1 MRTRL
6 TRIEAL
12 RGLKRSLRIALPVG
26 MLYMR
31 QCLSRREGNE
41 IMGVL
46 LPIERQE
53 KIKQLLLED
62 GSVRVRKLCEL
73 LQVSEVTVRT
83 DLNQLEE
90 EGFLVRH
97 HGGAVL
103 VRHGE
108 SERSFAEQEIRFVA
122 EKRRIGAAAAE
133 MVQPGETIILDVG
146 TTLTQMARLLQHKE
160 NLVVVTNG
168 LNIALELEK
177 YAKIDVL
184 VTGGM
189 LRRLQHSLVNPYATL
204 ILSQIHADKLFLGC
218 NGVNATVG
226 ITNVN
231 MQEAEVK
238 RAMIKA
244 AKQVIVLAD
253 SSKIGV
259 VAAAAV
265 ADISAVDT
273 VITDAKADREEVA
286 ALQEAGIEVLLV

>member
-1 MRTRL
+1 
-6 TRIEAL
+6 
-12 RGLKRSLRIALPVG
+12 
-26 MLYMR
+26 
-31 QCLSRREGNE
+31 
-41 IMGVL
+41 
-46 LPIERQE
+46 
-53 KIKQLLLED
+53 
-62 GSVRVRKLCEL
+62 
-73 LQVSEVTVRT
+73 
-83 DLNQLEE
+83 
-90 EGFLVRH
+90 
-97 HGGAVL
+97 
-103 VRHGE
+103 
-108 SERSFAEQEIRFVA
+108 
-122 EKRRIGAAAAE
+122 
-133 MVQPGETIILDVG
+133 
-146 TTLTQMARLLQHKE
+146 MARLLQHKE

>member
-1 MRTRL
+1 
-6 TRIEAL
+6 
-12 RGLKRSLRIALPVG
+12 
-26 MLYMR
+26 MLYMM
-31 QCLSRREGNE
+31 QYLPHKEGYGD
-41 IMGVL
+41 MGEL
-46 LPIERQE
+46 LPVERQE
-53 KIKQLLLED
+53 KIKQLLLEK
-62 GSVRVRKLCEL
+62 GSVRVRALCEL

-90 EGFLVRH
+90 EGFLIRH

-103 VRHGE
+103 VQRIE
-108 SERSFAEQEIRFVA
+108 SERSFAEQESRFAA
-122 EKRRIGAAAAE
+122 EKQRIGAAAAE
-133 MVQPGETIILDVG
+133 MVTPGDTIILDVG
-146 TTLTQMARLLQHKE
+146 TTITQLARQLMYKE
-160 NLVVVTNG
+160 HVVVVTNG

-177 YAKIDVL
+177 YPGIDVL

-218 NGVNATVG
+218 NGVSATVG

-238 RAMIKA
+238 RAMIQA

-265 ADISAVDT
+265 ADITEVDT
-273 VITDAKADREEVA
+273 VITDVQANPDEVA
-286 ALQEAGIEVLLV
+286 ALQEVGVEVILV